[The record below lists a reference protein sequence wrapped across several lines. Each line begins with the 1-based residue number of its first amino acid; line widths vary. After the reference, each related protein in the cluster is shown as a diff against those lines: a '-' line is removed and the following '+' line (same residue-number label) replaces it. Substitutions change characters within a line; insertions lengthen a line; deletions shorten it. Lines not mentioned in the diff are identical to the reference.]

1 MGPAGS
7 WVGGRLR
14 PARWRVGRVCRYPL
28 IGSGVSGSAGVVEP
42 AHQPAHG
49 VVENPLTDPLT
60 RALARP
66 LTNPLTRPL
75 TNPLIESSKNPL
87 TDPLMK
93 PAHTR
98 SDLHNERVGQQGM
111 SGLVSTSHRPA
122 QGSCLGHEKGAAPE
136 TPRRPQFA

>member
-49 VVENPLTDPLT
+49 VVENPLIGPLADPL
-60 RALARP
+60 A
-66 LTNPLTRPL
+66 RPL